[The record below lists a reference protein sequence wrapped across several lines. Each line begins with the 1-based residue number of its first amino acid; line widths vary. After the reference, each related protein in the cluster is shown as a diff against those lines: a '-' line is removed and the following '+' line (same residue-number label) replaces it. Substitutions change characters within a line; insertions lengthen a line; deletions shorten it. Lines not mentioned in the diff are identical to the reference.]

1 MEFRKKLQYSAIP
14 MVTCLIVFIIIKYR
28 FIYVNS
34 NYDICICKEEDGMV
48 HTIRVLKGHSHPV
61 LQLLYNEELYHLFS
75 CGSDGLFFW
84 DLNRDSEP
92 VQMYSYYCLAN

>member
-1 MEFRKKLQYSAIP
+1 